1 MTLEEYLEFDY
12 NAENRYEYF
21 DYQVKETHSESP
33 ERSLLGNR
41 IGFLLQKKLADKT
54 CLIYNSQVLLKV
66 PAVSSYYRADVSVL
80 CGNPIYE
87 ESENQK
93 LLVNP
98 NLIVEILSTSTED
111 FQRGVKFVEYKSI
124 ESLREYIL
132 IRQDIKFVTLLS
144 KYDEKFWL
152 HSEYEAGETLKLESL
167 ECELS
172 VDEIYKGIIES

>member
-12 NAENRYEYF
+12 NAEGRYEYF
-21 DYQVKETHSESP
+21 DYQVAETNRESP

-41 IGFLLQKKLADKT
+41 IGFLLQRDLADKN

-87 ESENQK
+87 ESENQN

-98 NLIVEILSTSTED
+98 SLVVEILSTSTED
-111 FQRGVKFVEYKSI
+111 FQRGLKFAEYKSI

-132 IRQDIKFVTLLS
+132 IRQDKRFVTLLS
-144 KYDEKFWL
+144 KYDEKFL
-152 HSEYEAGETLKLESL
+152 ASQRK
-167 ECELS
+167 
-172 VDEIYKGIIES
+172 